1 MPARPHP
8 AAPHAALREAKPVP
22 FWLDDPA
29 RPDPL
34 DPLAD
39 DPRCDLAIVGG
50 GFSGL
55 WAALIAKERDPS
67 RTVILLEGERIGWAA
82 SGRNGGFCE
91 YSLTHGLPNGI
102 DRFPDELPTLVR
114 LGMENLE
121 AMQATVHRY
130 GIDCA
135 WERTGELN
143 VATAPWQVQDMREH
157 VELAREYGEE
167 QEFLDTDAVR
177 AEVNSP
183 TYLAGIWDRK
193 GCAMLNPAKL
203 AWGLR
208 EACLSLGV
216 RIHEGTPVIAVRGT
230 AGGVAVVARNAHVVT
245 ADRVVLAT
253 NIFEPLLRRVRPY
266 LIPLYDYALMTEP
279 LTDQQ
284 MAEIGWRN
292 RQGLAD
298 WANLYHYYRLTA
310 DNRILWGGYD
320 VIYHYGKRIAPEYD
334 QRPETFAKLAE
345 QFFATFPQLE
355 GISFSHSWGGVI
367 DTCARFSAFFGT
379 AHHGRTAYA
388 TGFTGLGVGATRF
401 GANVVLDLL
410 DGKPTELTG
419 LKMVREKPRPFPP
432 DPLRA
437 AGVKLAR
444 WSLERA
450 DANGGKRNL
459 YLRTLDAIGLGFDS

>member
-1 MPARPHP
+1 MPGH
-8 AAPHAALREAKPVP
+8 PHAAALADAKPMP

-29 RPDPL
+29 RPARL
-34 DPLAD
+34 EPLAD

-55 WAALIAKERDPS
+55 WAALIAKERDPG
-67 RTVILLEGERIGWAA
+67 RDVVLLEGKGIGWAA

-102 DRFPDELPTLVR
+102 ARFPDELVTLVR

-121 AMQATVHRY
+121 AMQASVRKY

-143 VATAPWQVQDMREH
+143 VATRPWQVEDMREH
-157 VELAREYGEE
+157 AESAREYGEE

-177 AEVNSP
+177 GEVDSP

-208 EACLSLGV
+208 EACLGLGV
-216 RIHEGTPVIAVRGT
+216 RIHEGTPV
-230 AGGVAVVARNAHVVT
+230 AGIRDQGAGVVLTARNGHSVT

-253 NIFEPLLRRVRPY
+253 NVFRPLLRSVRPY
-266 LIPLYDYALMTEP
+266 LLPLYDYALMTEP
-279 LTDQQ
+279 LSAEQ
-284 MAEIGWRN
+284 MASIGWRN

-298 WANLYHYYRLTA
+298 WSNLYHYYRLTE

-320 VIYHYGKRIAPEYD
+320 VIYHYNNRIAAEFD
-334 QRPETFAKLAE
+334 QRTETFEKLAE
-345 QFFATFPQLE
+345 HFFATFPQLS
-355 GISFSHSWGGVI
+355 GLKFSHTWGGAI
-367 DTCARFSAFFGT
+367 DACARFSAFFGT
-379 AHHGRTAYA
+379 AHRGRTAYA

-410 DGKPTELTG
+410 EGRPTELTE
-419 LKMVREKPRPFPP
+419 LKMVREKPLPFPP
-432 DPLRA
+432 EPLRS
-437 AGVKLAR
+437 AGVKLTR

-459 YLRTLDAIGLGFDS
+459 YLRALDAAGLGFDS